1 MNVLIGT
8 LRGNIYTYDLLGSLS
23 QTIHFQLAPYMG
35 YLSQHPTSYYLNDDF
50 YNIFIPREPFFSH
63 TMLCVAFVAKNKS
76 IPASQEKMVNFKC
89 CIWLSRS
96 SIFG

>member
-35 YLSQHPTSYYLNDDF
+35 YLSQHPTSHYLNNC
-50 YNIFIPREPFFSH
+50 YNISIPREPFFSH

-76 IPASQEKMVNFKC
+76 LHLLLKRK
-89 CIWLSRS
+89 W
-96 SIFG
+96 